1 MTWVHV
7 PSEKRQKLDAKSV
20 RCLLV
25 GYEEDAGSRVYRLYD
40 PVKRKV
46 IVSRDVMIDESSV
59 ISSPHES
66 SMTTV
71 IEWEKD
77 THLKE
82 LQKGETREDG
92 FQPLDTISPEA
103 DSPDR
108 TMGIQ
113 ETITVRP

>member
-1 MTWVHV
+1 M
-7 PSEKRQKLDAKSV
+7 
-20 RCLLV
+20 

-59 ISSPHES
+59 ISNPHDS
-66 SMTTV
+66 STTMV

-82 LQKGETREDG
+82 
-92 FQPLDTISPEA
+92 FQ
-103 DSPDR
+103 
-108 TMGIQ
+108 
-113 ETITVRP
+113 